1 MCCAWL
7 LSHVRLFA
15 TPWTVPT
22 RLLCPWGFSRQN
34 YWSELPC
41 SLLGDLPYPGIKP
54 RSPTLQTDSLPF
66 EPPGKPRILEWA
78 AYPSSRGYSWSRN
91 QTRVSC
97 IAGGFS
103 TSWATR
109 EALNLPSLKHL
120 IFILTWN
127 YSEHLQLYNT
137 SKQFQATWL
146 VYRIFKKQF
155 TKWLTLVT
163 QKCFHI
169 WQVYHSL
176 IQVHS
181 KHLLDARALSRVKGD
196 LQFQ

>member
-1 MCCAWL
+1 MDCTHQAP
-7 LSHVRLFA
+7 LSM
-15 TPWTVPT
+15 
-22 RLLCPWGFSRQN
+22 
-34 YWSELPC
+34 
-41 SLLGDLPYPGIKP
+41 GI
-54 RSPTLQTDSLPF
+54 LQAKL
-66 EPPGKPRILEWA
+66 LEWVTML
-78 AYPSSRGYSWSRN
+78 SSRGSSLSRDRTQVSHTAGRFFTIWATREAKNTGVGSLSFLQGIFLIQESN
-91 QTRVSC
+91 QGLVHCRR
-97 IAGGFS
+97 IL